1 MREEQSFRELEQ
13 TQSILTQTVM
23 KRHTLSGSPAEMKRL
38 ELQILELQEKLERLV
53 SSQAVMAF
61 CQYVDLILS
70 RPLNVALLVLHERK
84 YSSPPTGLKIVSI
97 SL

>member
-38 ELQILELQEKLERLV
+38 EMQILELQEKLEQLV
-53 SSQAVMAF
+53 SSQATAQKRQ
-61 CQYVDLILS
+61 CEAQQPAGEADKL
-70 RPLNVALLVLHERK
+70 
-84 YSSPPTGLKIVSI
+84 TGSEEAWHTTADQDQVGY
-97 SL
+97 